1 MHSEKLVSNII
12 RRIAYVGKIQYKG
25 KTYQGLHEPIIDEKL
40 FYEVQEEIKKRSTN
54 AYVSNKYML
63 TGLCYCGKCGTKMR
77 MQKWGKYTKI
87 VCYSQYKEK
96 EHISK
101 TGNPCK
107 NKKVRADVVE
117 KEVEDCFKRFI
128 VNVEEKENESESTRK
143 MIEKEISLSETKLKR
158 LYTLYAS
165 GSSGTDTL
173 FGVIQEE
180 EKTLKNLQEELKAE
194 DIREKAGRG
203 EKIEKIKEMSNVWD
217 TLTDSEKNKV
227 LKECVE
233 KVVIT
238 GDDIDIHFSI
248 Y

>member
-1 MHSEKLVSNII
+1 M
-12 RRIAYVGKIQYKG
+12 
-25 KTYQGLHEPIIDEKL
+25 
-40 FYEVQEEIKKRSTN
+40 
-54 AYVSNKYML
+54 
-63 TGLCYCGKCGTKMR
+63 
-77 MQKWGKYTKI
+77 
-87 VCYSQYKEK
+87 
-96 EHISK
+96 
-101 TGNPCK
+101 
-107 NKKVRADVVE
+107 RADVVE

-128 VNVEEKENESESTRK
+128 VNVEEKENESENTRK
-143 MIEKEISLSETKLKR
+143 MIEKEISLSEAKLKR

-165 GSSGTDTL
+165 GNSGTDTL
-173 FGVIQEE
+173 FDVIQTE

-194 DIREKAGRG
+194 DIKEKAGRG

-248 Y
+248 H